1 MTSFQ
6 RLGLYQS
13 LYSLQWWLTQWS
25 LPSSTTMMAEIC
37 LYIVISLIVLCY
49 YCKNQ
54 IIVKDCWSLM
64 NFEWK
69 PSVETVL
76 LCISTFSGLSHSLT
90 HSLTHHRNRVCLAP
104 QEGESPSLPK
114 EEEQPEGWN
123 YLNYSKFKINN
134 EMYSIEV
141 SKLTEKKNEPSDAL
155 SPPSL
160 CDVPHWPKV
169 ETIKQSL
176 FWGSYN
182 KLQEEL
188 WQAWNLSQK

>member
-1 MTSFQ
+1 MKGLWVKVICWDRTSVY
-6 RLGLYQS
+6 LDL
-13 LYSLQWWLTQWS
+13 QWS
-25 LPSSTTMMAEIC
+25 L
-37 LYIVISLIVLCY
+37 SLP
-49 YCKNQ
+49 
-54 IIVKDCWSLM
+54 D
-64 NFEWK
+64 
-69 PSVETVL
+69 
-76 LCISTFSGLSHSLT
+76 SLT
-90 HSLTHHRNRVCLAP
+90 HSLTHHHNRVCPAP

-114 EEEQPEGWN
+114 VGEQPEGRS
-123 YLNYSKFKINN
+123 YLNYSKFNIND

-169 ETIKQSL
+169 ETIKQSF